1 MEVIDEPVFSH
12 PFTGIISG
20 PTKAGKTVLAKR
32 IVRNAGSLIFP
43 PPEKIIWCFREF
55 QPGYKDIMSL
65 PNVELVEGMPDL
77 DQLRSDAGTRK
88 LIVMDDMMEAMDKKN
103 CGLTDLFT
111 RGCHHWNVSVFHI
124 VQNLFY
130 GNIRTA
136 RINSHYIILLRNPS
150 DKLQAVQLARQLYPG
165 KTLGFLETY
174 KEACSQPFGYLV
186 VDLAPETREELRLR
200 TKIFPEEFTEVF
212 CLQ

>member
-88 LIVMDDMMEAMDKKN
+88 LIVMDDMMEAMDKKIV
-103 CGLTDLFT
+103 GLLT
-111 RGCHHWNVSVFHI
+111 S
-124 VQNLFY
+124 
-130 GNIRTA
+130 
-136 RINSHYIILLRNPS
+136 S
-150 DKLQAVQLARQLYPG
+150 
-165 KTLGFLETY
+165 
-174 KEACSQPFGYLV
+174 LV
-186 VDLAPETREELRLR
+186 VVITGM
-200 TKIFPEEFTEVF
+200 
-212 CLQ
+212 